1 MQNVLFLLAEGCV
14 DLRLCEALGA
24 VLGDLLLCLV
34 FEAFSPSAD
43 LWVLVGWCSGGS
55 RKVHLSFSL

>member
-24 VLGDLLLCLV
+24 VLGDLLCLV
-34 FEAFSPSAD
+34 FEAFSASAD
-43 LWVLVGWCSGGS
+43 LRVLVGWCSGGS
-55 RKVHLSFSL
+55 RKRRS